1 MSHCDVLS
9 QYFNYGLTWDDMLH
23 AVVNIYIYI
32 FFLVLSISVPEI
44 TFSLAFLDS
53 FIWFWVACCFSFFF
67 LLTAL
72 LLLYDADL
80 FRHKYLG
87 FQYLSCLDFTACMRF
102 VKWSCFWVGHTWTLV
117 CKCYLNLCSIIVCG
131 MYVQTWMLYA
141 CPAGAPPSPSHEGS
155 STFMSGDEAALDSP
169 LTLLWQWETWG
180 REALPTLKMVLC
192 PGGPAFLPPPLFFK
206 NLEEDRSVTCMA
218 GIYGLWCFVL
228 YLV

>member
-53 FIWFWVACCFSFFF
+53 FIWFWVACCFFSFFF
-67 LLTAL
+67 LLMAF
-72 LLLYDADL
+72 LLLYDAEL
-80 FRHKYLG
+80 LWHKYLC

-102 VKWSCFWVGHTWTLV
+102 VKWSCFWVGHMWTLV

-141 CPAGAPPSPSHEGS
+141 SPAGARPSPSREGGL
-155 STFMSGDEAALDSP
+155 TFTSGDEAATDLPSIP
-169 LTLLWQWETWG
+169 LWQRTTW
-180 REALPTLKMVLC
+180 RRQESRTLKMVLC
-192 PGGPAFLPPPLFFK
+192 LGGPASSPLPCFLRTWRRT
-206 NLEEDRSVTCMA
+206 D
-218 GIYGLWCFVL
+218 W
-228 YLV
+228 